1 MDFKNIP
8 QELKLLK
15 QWVVWKLEKDGDRET
30 KRPYIVAENAAEK
43 VAEILKKR
51 ASVSDPQELTKKL
64 EKVAEILKKRASV
77 SDPQTWCDFQS
88 AQILSASISC
98 GIGFVFTKDDPYF
111 FIDLDHCIDE
121 NGIINPSSKAIIDK
135 INSYAQISQSK
146 RGIHIIGKGTHPE
159 GIANRKGK
167 FEIYTQGR
175 FCAMTG
181 NVLEGFTSIEERQTE
196 INEICAEIFKK
207 PKPTEPT
214 YITKYNLTTDQIIEK
229 ARNAKNSAKFLAL
242 LNGDISGYESAS
254 EADLAFAALLSFWTQ
269 DKKQILNIISE
280 TPLWD
285 EKWERS
291 DYQNRTI
298 DKALE
303 GNRETYNPTKFLM
316 NTNENTIIVGADGT
330 TKKPTEDK
338 EKQVFFN
345 CTDYGNA
352 ERLAHSHFENI
363 RYGGTA
369 NKWLV
374 WNGQRWET
382 DDRLEIEK
390 LGKDT
395 VRKIYIEAGNC
406 GDDEI
411 RKNIAKWA
419 KSSESNQRIQ
429 AMITLA
435 RSEPGIYVKAEE
447 LDANSNLFN
456 MQNGT
461 MNLLTG
467 ELQTHNRT
475 DYLTNISPIAYD
487 KTAECLRWMQ
497 FLDEIFLG
505 NEKLIQFVKYALGY
519 SLTTSVKEEC
529 FFLCYGEG
537 RNGKSKMLDTVEYI
551 MGDYGSHVE
560 PSTFEENIFENA
572 GGAREDIARLK
583 GTRFISTIETT
594 EGHKL
599 AEDLIKKMTGDRLI
613 TARELYQSSVTF
625 QQTYKIW
632 FGTNHT
638 HKIKGTDNAIWSRVR
653 LIPFERVFTPE
664 EQDSNLLNK
673 LMAEAPGIFNWMLEG
688 CLLWQHSGLL
698 PVTPDKV
705 TKATTDYRLD
715 MNTLQQFISDCCVLG
730 ADKSISAKELYKI
743 YTNWCSESGEKAE
756 SKTLFG
762 KRLGASKN
770 NLQTVRIGDKNIYTW
785 RGIGTLDL
793 F

>member
-1 MDFKNIP
+1 MNYINIP
-8 QELKLLK
+8 QELKQLPQWVLLK
-15 QWVVWKLEKDGDRET
+15 IEKDDKGKPT
-30 KRPYIVAENAAEK
+30 KIPYQTNGNKAK
-43 VAEILKKR
+43 VN
-51 ASVSDPQELTKKL
+51 DPTTW
-64 EKVAEILKKRASV
+64 
-77 SDPQTWCDFQS
+77 QTYESITDFYYDNNEEY
-88 AQILSASISC
+88 A
-98 GIGFVFTKDDPYF
+98 GIQFAFTKNDPYC
-111 FIDLDHCIDE
+111 FIDLDDCIDE
-121 NGIINPSSKAIIDK
+121 NGVIEPKSKAIIDK
-135 INSYAQISQSK
+135 GNTYTEGSYGGK
-146 RGIHIIGKGTHPE
+146 GIHIIAKATHPE
-159 GIANRKGK
+159 GRGNRKGN
-167 FEIYTQGR
+167 FEIYTHGH
-175 FCAMTG
+175 FCVMTG
-181 NVLEGFTSIEERQTE
+181 NVLEGFTTIEERQTE

-214 YITKYNLTTDQIIEK
+214 YITKYNLTTDQVIEK

-242 LNGDISGYESAS
+242 LNGDISGYKSAS
-254 EADLAFAALLSFWTQ
+254 EADLAFASLLSFWTQ

-285 EKWERS
+285 KKWERP

-303 GNRETYNPTKFLM
+303 GKTEVYSATIPKNR
-316 NTNENTIIVGADGT
+316 IVQPNGA
-330 TKKPTEDK
+330 TEKDT

-352 ERLAHSHFENI
+352 ERLVHSHFENI

-419 KSSESNQRIQ
+419 KGSESNQRIQ

-435 RSEPGIYVKAEE
+435 RSEPGVYVKAE
-447 LDANSNLFN
+447 ANPNLFN

-467 ELQTHNRT
+467 KLQPHNRT

-487 KTAECLRWMQ
+487 KTAECPRWMQ
-497 FLDEIFLG
+497 FLDEIFIG

-560 PSTFEENIFENA
+560 PSTFEENLFES
-572 GGAREDIARLK
+572 GSGAREDIARLK
-583 GTRFISTIETT
+583 GTRFISTIETAD
-594 EGHKL
+594 GHKL

-638 HKIKGTDNAIWSRVR
+638 PKIKGTDNAIWSRVR

-664 EQDSNLLNK
+664 EQDRNLLDK
-673 LMAEAPGIFNWMLEG
+673 LFAEAPGIFNWMLEG
-688 CLLWQHSGLL
+688 CLLWQGCGLL

-705 TKATTDYRLD
+705 VEATTDYRLD
-715 MNTLQQFISDCCVLG
+715 MNTLQAFISDCCVLG
-730 ADKSISAKELYKI
+730 VEKSISVKELYDLYK
-743 YTNWCSESGEKAE
+743 NWCSDSGEKAE
-756 SKTLFG
+756 SKNLFG

-770 NLQTVRIGDKNIYTW
+770 NLKNVCVGRQNVRKWI
-785 RGIGTLDL
+785 GIGITDL
-793 F
+793 LS